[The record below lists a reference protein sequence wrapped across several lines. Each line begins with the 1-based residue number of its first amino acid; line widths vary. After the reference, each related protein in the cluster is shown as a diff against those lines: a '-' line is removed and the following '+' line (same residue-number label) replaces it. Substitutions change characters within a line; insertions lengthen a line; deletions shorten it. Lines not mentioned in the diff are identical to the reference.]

1 MRLLQSPQLPHAG
14 ASVEAGPA
22 SAVGGAARRRQ
33 SSVGRPREPTSRPPL
48 VTGALI
54 LLFVC
59 TAAYAAHVTVGL
71 GGSHHETRWDQWLV
85 DGIIGASSLLCLWR
99 ARVGGER
106 RAWGAIGIA
115 LGVYFLGETYW
126 NSVFANVANP
136 PYPSWAD
143 AGYLGYYPPLYIG
156 VMLLIRS
163 RAGRFPASTWLEG
176 LVGALALASVAA
188 SVVFDPLV
196 ASTHG
201 GIAKIATNLA
211 YPTFD
216 VLLLALVAGGF
227 VLMGQRAGRT
237 WLLLALGLLI
247 AGAGDSIYLYQ
258 VAKGSYVEGSWV
270 TATWPTSTAII
281 ALAAWTRSPSA
292 SAPVEHDTSGW
303 GEHLLSGF
311 FALMILGV
319 LVLDATQGIPAVAH
333 VLVILAVVVMFA
345 RVVLAGRE
353 RTMLARTTVEA
364 RTDELTALPNRR
376 SLYEAT
382 DGALEAEQPVA
393 LLLLDLDRFKELNDT
408 LGHNAGD
415 ELLCEV
421 SARLAK
427 ALPAHALLA
436 RIGGDEFV
444 VLLPGATE
452 EAATLDAAQALHD
465 ALDDPFPIDGLLIP
479 VQASIGVALAPTHA
493 RSRPELLRCADVAM
507 YRAKSRQTRTE
518 SYLAEGDGHTR
529 DLLLLVSELRQ
540 ALGHDQLVLHY
551 QPKLSVGSGSFAG
564 VEALVR
570 WQHPRLGL
578 LAPEE
583 FLPIAEREGLMRALT
598 LEVLDRALAQQHAWR
613 QAGQQIPLAV
623 NLSPASLL
631 DTRLPDEL
639 NTLLARHDTPPGELE
654 LEITEDTLMRDPNRA
669 LQVIAR
675 ISELGVEFSL
685 DDFGTGY
692 SSLAQL
698 RRLPVRTLK
707 IDRSFIMNMTNSEE
721 DANIVR
727 STIQLGHSLN
737 LSVVAEGVETP
748 AELHELERY
757 GCDIAQGFHL
767 SRPIPPE
774 QIPEWLAAHQPVDNP
789 TVSS

>member
-1 MRLLQSPQLPHAG
+1 MRRIQSQDLPPSG

-22 SAVGGAARRRQ
+22 STVSGSDGAWRSRLGSTREPA
-33 SSVGRPREPTSRPPL
+33 SRPRPVTAAL
-48 VTGALI
+48 V

-59 TAAYAAHVTVGL
+59 TAAYGAHVTVGL
-71 GGSHHETRWDQWLV
+71 GGSHDETRWAQWLV
-85 DGIIGASSLLCLWR
+85 DGIIGASSLLCLAR
-99 ARVGGER
+99 ARVGEER
-106 RAWGAIGIA
+106 LAWGAIGIA

-126 NSVFANVANP
+126 NAVLASAANP

-143 AGYLGYYPPLYIG
+143 AGYLGYYPPLYVG
-156 VMLLIRS
+156 SMLLIRS
-163 RAGRFPASTWLEG
+163 RAGRFPASTWLDG

-188 SVVFDPLV
+188 SVLFDPLV
-196 ASTHG
+196 LSTHG
-201 GIAKIATNLA
+201 SIAKVATNLA

-216 VLLLALVAGGF
+216 VLLLALIAGGF
-227 VLMGQRAGRT
+227 VVMGHRAGRT
-237 WLLLALGLLI
+237 WMLLALGLLI

-258 VAKGSYVEGSWV
+258 VANGSYVEGSWV

-281 ALAAWTRSPSA
+281 ALAAWTTGPSTD
-292 SAPVEHDTSGW
+292 APVEREAGGW

-319 LVLDATQGIPAVAH
+319 LVLDATQGIPLVAH

-353 RTMLARTTVEA
+353 RTLLARSTVEA

-382 DGALEAEQPVA
+382 DHALASGQPIA
-393 LLLLDLDRFKELNDT
+393 LALLDLDRFKELNDT

-415 ELLCEV
+415 ELLRQV
-421 SARLAK
+421 SARLTQ
-427 ALPAHALLA
+427 ALPAGALLA

-444 VLLPGATE
+444 VLLHGTDQETTA
-452 EAATLDAAQALHD
+452 LNAAQALHD

-493 RSRPELLRCADVAM
+493 GSRPELLRCADVAM

-518 SYLAEGDGHTR
+518 SYLAAGDGHTR

-540 ALGHDQLVLHY
+540 ALGHDQLILHY
-551 QPKLSVGSGSFAG
+551 QPKLSIGSGDFAG

-578 LAPEE
+578 LGPEE
-583 FLPIAEREGLMRALT
+583 FLPLAEREGLMRALT
-598 LEVLDRALAQQHAWR
+598 LEVLDRALAQQHGWR
-613 QAGQQIPLAV
+613 RAGHDVPLAV

-639 NTLLARHDTPPGELE
+639 HALLTRHHTPPHQLE

-707 IDRSFIMNMTNSEE
+707 IDRSFIMNMSNSED

-737 LSVVAEGVETP
+737 LAVIAEGVETP
-748 AELHELERY
+748 AELHELEQY

-767 SRPIPPE
+767 SRPIAPE
-774 QIPEWLAAHQPVDNP
+774 EIPNWLNAHQPASRP
-789 TVSS
+789 AG

>member
-1 MRLLQSPQLPHAG
+1 MS
-14 ASVEAGPA
+14 
-22 SAVGGAARRRQ
+22 
-33 SSVGRPREPTSRPPL
+33 
-48 VTGALI
+48 GALVV
-54 LLFVC
+54 LFVC
-59 TAAYAAHVTVGL
+59 TAAYALHVSVGV
-71 GGSHHETRWDQWLV
+71 GGSQHGARWGQWLV
-85 DGIIGASSLLCLWR
+85 DGIIGGSSVLCLWR
-99 ARVGGER
+99 ARVGEER
-106 RAWGAIGIA
+106 AAWGAIGLA

-126 NSVFANVANP
+126 NSVLANAASP

-143 AGYLGYYPPLYIG
+143 AGYLGYYPPLYVG

-163 RAGRFPASTWLEG
+163 RAGRFPASRWLEG
-176 LVGALALASVAA
+176 LVGALALAALAA
-188 SVVFDPLV
+188 SAVFDPLV

-201 GIAKIATNLA
+201 SVAKVATNLA

-227 VLMGQRAGRT
+227 VLMGHRAGRT

-247 AGAGDSIYLYQ
+247 AAGGDSVYLYQ
-258 VAKGSYVEGSWV
+258 LAKDTYVEGSWV
-270 TATWPTSTAII
+270 TVTWPASTAII
-281 ALAAWTRSPSA
+281 ALAAWTRGPSA
-292 SAPVEHDTSGW
+292 SAPVERDTGRWS
-303 GEHLLSGF
+303 EHLLSGS
-311 FALMILGV
+311 FAMMILGV
-319 LVLDATQGIPAVAH
+319 LVLDAFQGIPAVAH
-333 VLVILAVVVMFA
+333 VLVILAVVAMFA

-353 RTMLARTTVEA
+353 RMLLARSTVEA

-382 DGALEAEQPVA
+382 DQALASGQPLA

-444 VLLPGATE
+444 VLLSGATE
-452 EAATLDAAQALHD
+452 EAAALDAALALHD

-493 RSRPELLRCADVAM
+493 KSRPELLRCADVAM

-551 QPKLSVGSGSFAG
+551 QPKLSIGSGRFAG

-578 LAPEE
+578 LAPAD

-631 DTRLPDEL
+631 DTRLPHEL
-639 NTLLARHDTPPGELE
+639 DTLLQRHHTPPGELE

-675 ISELGVEFSL
+675 IGELGVKFSL

-707 IDRSFIMNMTNSEE
+707 IDRSFIMNMTESEE

-748 AELHELERY
+748 AELRELERY

-767 SRPIPPE
+767 GRPIPPE
-774 QIPEWLAAHQPVDNP
+774 EIPQWLSAHQQAGHDHSIPAR
-789 TVSS
+789 

>member
-1 MRLLQSPQLPHAG
+1 M
-14 ASVEAGPA
+14 EARPA
-22 SAVGGAARRRQ
+22 SAIGAAAGRRSRV
-33 SSVGRPREPTSRPPL
+33 SRRPAPGSRPRL
-48 VTGALI
+48 VNAALV
-54 LLFVC
+54 LLFACVL
-59 TAAYAAHVTVGL
+59 AYGAYVTLGL
-71 GGSHHETRWDQWLV
+71 GAGHTETRWGQWLV

-99 ARVGGER
+99 ARVWEER
-106 RAWGAIGIA
+106 AAWGAIGIA

-126 NSVFANVANP
+126 NSVLSNVANP

-163 RAGRFPASTWLEG
+163 RAGRFPASTWLDG
-176 LVGALALASVAA
+176 LVGALALASIAA
-188 SVVFDPLV
+188 SVLFDPLV
-196 ASTHG
+196 TSTHG
-201 GIAKIATNLA
+201 SIAKVATNLA

-227 VLMGQRAGRT
+227 VLIGHRAGRA
-237 WLLLALGLLI
+237 WLLLALGLFI
-247 AGAGDSIYLYQ
+247 AGVGDSVYLYQ
-258 VAKGSYVEGSWV
+258 VAKGSYVEGGWV
-270 TATWPTSTAII
+270 TATWPSSTAII
-281 ALAAWTRSPSA
+281 ALAAWTRPRPGA
-292 SAPVEHDTSGW
+292 RTPLERETGGW
-303 GEHLLSGF
+303 GEQLLSGF
-311 FALMILGV
+311 FALMILAV
-319 LVLDATQGIPAVAH
+319 LVVDAIRGIPTVAH
-333 VLVILAVVVMFA
+333 VLVILAVVVLFA

-353 RTMLARTTVEA
+353 RTLLARSTVEA

-382 DGALEAEQPVA
+382 DQALALEEPVA
-393 LLLLDLDRFKELNDT
+393 LMLLDLDRFKELNDT

-415 ELLCEV
+415 ELLRAV
-421 SARLAK
+421 AARLQA
-427 ALPAHALLA
+427 ALPAEALLA

-444 VLLPGATE
+444 VLLRGVRE
-452 EAATLDAAQALHD
+452 EASALGAAQTLDD
-465 ALDDPFPIDGLLIP
+465 ALDEPFPIDGLLIP

-493 RSRPELLRCADVAM
+493 GSRPELLRCADVAM
-507 YRAKSRQTRTE
+507 YRAKSRQTRIE

-529 DLLLLVSELRQ
+529 DLLRLVSELRQ

-551 QPKLSVGSGSFAG
+551 QPKLSIDSGAFAG

-578 LAPEE
+578 LAPDE
-583 FLPIAEREGLMRALT
+583 FLPLAEREGLMRALT

-613 QAGQQIPLAV
+613 QAGHQIPVAV
-623 NLSPASLL
+623 NVSPASLI

-639 NTLLARHDTPPGELE
+639 DALLRRYDTTPSQLE
-654 LEITEDTLMRDPNRA
+654 LEITEDTLMRDPKRA

-707 IDRSFIMNMTNSEE
+707 IDRSFIMSMTDNEE

-748 AELHELERY
+748 AELHELEAY
-757 GCDIAQGFHL
+757 GCDVAQGFHL
-767 SRPIPPE
+767 SQPIPPE
-774 QIPEWLAAHQPVDNP
+774 QIPDWLSDHQPA
-789 TVSS
+789 TREL